1 LSYTMLGAFAVL
13 TRLANKD
20 AGITFDDFSHRC
32 RAFLRMPG
40 SATRT
45 KHAGHAGVYGSILLL
60 F

>member
-1 LSYTMLGAFAVL
+1 MLGAFAVL

-40 SATRT
+40 SAKKT
-45 KHAGHAGVYGSILLL
+45 KHAGHTGVYGGILLL